1 MLRQALI
8 LIVTALVAAAC
19 SSAGT
24 TAGTAPGVAAKPAG
38 PGTDS
43 TGEVKVSRARVFI
56 RDGRPQAFLEGE
68 IGDGCNSLQ
77 PITQQRS
84 GNTIDITVPYRRQG
98 EICTMIMQLLNH
110 WVPLDGSFPPGE
122 YELRVSGQ
130 RVPFQIAG
138 TGPGLRVEPDPG
150 PLPSGANQP

>member
-1 MLRQALI
+1 MLRNGLTLI
-8 LIVTALVAAAC
+8 FTAFLTAAC

-24 TAGTAPGVAAKPAG
+24 TVGTGPGAPDKPAS
-38 PGTDS
+38 PGAATI
-43 TGEVKVSRARVFI
+43 GEVKVSRARVFI
-56 RDGRPQAFLEGE
+56 WNGRPQALLEGE

-77 PITQQRS
+77 PITQKRS
-84 GNTIDITVPYRRQG
+84 GNTIDVAVTYRRQG

-130 RVPFQIAG
+130 RVPFTIAG
-138 TGPGLRVEPDPG
+138 TGANLRVEPDPG
-150 PLPSGANQP
+150 PLPSGVNQP